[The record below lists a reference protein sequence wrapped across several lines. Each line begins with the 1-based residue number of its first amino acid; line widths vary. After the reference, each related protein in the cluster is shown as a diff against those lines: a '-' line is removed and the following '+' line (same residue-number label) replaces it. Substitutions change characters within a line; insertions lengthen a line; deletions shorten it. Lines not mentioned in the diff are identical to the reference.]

1 MKFIII
7 LLIFAGLAFYTSQ
20 KLQSDNPIISL
31 YMNWV
36 ITLIAVNL
44 LISLFI
50 YLFTH
55 SVKKGKGNRGVRGKV
70 GRRGEEGDSDFC
82 NFCVKVG
89 KLDPS
94 LISS

>member
-1 MKFIII
+1 MNFIVI
-7 LLIFAGLAFYTSQ
+7 LLIFSAAAFYTSQ
-20 KLQSDNPIISL
+20 KLQSDNPIISM

-55 SVKKGKGNRGVRGKV
+55 SVKKGKGNKGIRGQM

-82 NFCVKVG
+82 NFCVG
-89 KLDPS
+89 IGELD
-94 LISS
+94 LRE